1 MSNPY
6 FALRAVTDD
15 HIPLTVMFTPAQTG
29 GVQATACAT
38 DLGELEAWIAHYKR
52 EYPPGGYG
60 TMVLAGP
67 YREAQHWAVK
77 LWRGCSC
84 E

>member
-1 MSNPY
+1 MTAP
-6 FALRAVTDD
+6 LLICDE
-15 HIPLTVMFTPAQTG
+15 HIPLTIVYAPSQIG
-29 GVQATACAT
+29 GVQAVACAT
-38 DLGELEAWIAHYKR
+38 DRDELDDWVARYLR

-67 YREAQHWAVK
+67 YREAQHWTVK
-77 LWRGCSC
+77 LWRGESC